1 MITAAVLAI
10 GTSAE
15 AGSEERTRA
24 DRSTVVQGNSEFA
37 FDLYARVRTGDGNV
51 CFSPY
56 SVSNALAMTYAGAR
70 GQTATQMSRV
80 LHFPFGGDRL
90 HSAFATVISD
100 LNGPSSGRKTELAVA
115 NALWPQTGFPID
127 PVFRAIVQKQYG
139 GGLQPLDFA
148 TRPEKA
154 RATING
160 WVEQQTRDRIKD
172 LIPEG
177 AIGPVTR
184 LVLTNAIYFK
194 GDWMHAFR
202 EADTRKEAFK
212 LSGGRDIGDVP
223 LMHQRHVLRF
233 LDGGDFRTLEL
244 PYRDNELSMIVLL
257 PNLVDGLGALEQTL
271 TPARVANWLAR
282 MTDYDV
288 DITLPRFKVAAQFQ
302 LQEALSS
309 LGMPLAFSSRA
320 DFSAIASTAPPLQLS
335 AVIHKAFVEVN
346 EKGTEAAAATA
357 ATMHLTSLQLPR
369 EPKAVFRAD
378 HPFLF
383 VVRDNATGSL
393 LFVGR
398 VVNPLAS

>member
-1 MITAAVLAI
+1 MITAAVLAA
-10 GTSAE
+10 GTAAE
-15 AGSEERTRA
+15 AGNEERTRA
-24 DRSTVVQGNSEFA
+24 DRSAVVQGNSQFA
-37 FDLYARVRTGDGNV
+37 FDLYARARAGDGNV

-56 SVSNALAMTYAGAR
+56 SVSNALAMTFAGAR
-70 GQTATQMSRV
+70 GETAAQMSRV
-80 LHFPFGGDRL
+80 LHLPFGGERL

-100 LNGPSSGRKTELAVA
+100 LNGPRSARKAELAVA

-127 PVFRAIVQKQYG
+127 PTFRSIVQKQYG
-139 GGLQPLDFA
+139 AGLQPLDFA

-154 RATING
+154 RIAING

-177 AIGPVTR
+177 VIGSRTR

-202 EADTRKEAFK
+202 EADTRKETFK
-212 LSGGRDIGDVP
+212 LSGGRDIGNVP
-223 LMHQRHVLRF
+223 LMHQQRLLRF
-233 LDGGDFRTLEL
+233 LDGGDFRALEL

-257 PNLVDGLGALEQTL
+257 PNAVDGLRALEQTL
-271 TPARVANWLAR
+271 TPETVANWLDR

-288 DITLPRFKVAAQFQ
+288 DVTLPRFKVTAQFQ
-302 LQEALSS
+302 LAEALAH
-309 LGMPLAFSSRA
+309 LGMPLAFSSEA
-320 DFSAIASTAPPLQLS
+320 NFTGIAPAPPLQLS

-357 ATMHLTSLQLPR
+357 ATMQLTSLQPPR
-369 EPKAVFRAD
+369 QPRAVFRAD
-378 HPFLF
+378 HPFVF
-383 VVRDNATGSL
+383 VIRDNATGSL